1 MFYLDDF
8 LELLEPFSV
17 QFREDLE
24 RIGDLDADVR
34 HLQGEL
40 KTKSDEMFKECDK
53 KQKFGLTKEQIHQD
67 AGIAQQI
74 KEIKKLHNKIK
85 GLEAKMFF
93 KIFVF
98 INSEKSEQKS
108 RRMTELENKVDRCL
122 RRCDSDLEG
131 FANEIELE
139 QPGITEQ
146 LAENA
151 LNLEPQKQESKRD
164 YETDE
169 DDYTVNTSR
178 NQ

>member
-85 GLEAKMFF
+85 GLEAKYF
-93 KIFVF
+93 
-98 INSEKSEQKS
+98 
-108 RRMTELENKVDRCL
+108 
-122 RRCDSDLEG
+122 
-131 FANEIELE
+131 
-139 QPGITEQ
+139 
-146 LAENA
+146 
-151 LNLEPQKQESKRD
+151 SK
-164 YETDE
+164 YM
-169 DDYTVNTSR
+169 YL
-178 NQ
+178 QIY

>member
-1 MFYLDDF
+1 
-8 LELLEPFSV
+8 
-17 QFREDLE
+17 
-24 RIGDLDADVR
+24 
-34 HLQGEL
+34 
-40 KTKSDEMFKECDK
+40 
-53 KQKFGLTKEQIHQD
+53 
-67 AGIAQQI
+67 
-74 KEIKKLHNKIK
+74 
-85 GLEAKMFF
+85 
-93 KIFVF
+93 
-98 INSEKSEQKS
+98 
-108 RRMTELENKVDRCL
+108 MTELENKVDRCL

-169 DDYTVNTSR
+169 DDYTVNIYR